1 MDYGYL
7 HTSLNKF
14 LGIPTCRLQILPS
27 IEKHEFYVGTLG
39 LPDTQNAN

>member
-1 MDYGYL
+1 MDFGYS

-14 LGIPTCRLQILPS
+14 LGIRTYRLQILPS